1 MPLALPYSQG
11 FQKSGR
17 NALVPSNDDFVPTE
31 VGSGIFKLGRWNLKT
46 NNKKVIFLFF
56 FFKVI
61 FIMAISKHEK
71 VNNDTPKN
79 LSSNFNNYQF
89 FANRSKSFEANP
101 RQILL
106 FQSENRSLST

>member
-1 MPLALPYSQG
+1 
-11 FQKSGR
+11 
-17 NALVPSNDDFVPTE
+17 
-31 VGSGIFKLGRWNLKT
+31 
-46 NNKKVIFLFF
+46 
-56 FFKVI
+56 
-61 FIMAISKHEK
+61 MAISKHEK